1 MGLTD
6 FKELPDAPKKK
17 SVNKV
22 KRKGPSTEPKLET
35 TLWAA
40 ADKLRGHMD
49 AAEYK
54 HVVLG
59 LIFLKYISDAFE
71 EHQNRL
77 KEEIANPESEIYLD
91 REDEQRRLRIATN
104 TSRQTS
110 SGCRR
115 KRAGRTCAQMP
126 SSPPSARRSTMRWSP
141 SNATILRSKVC
152 SRKTMRGL
160 PSISSGSVN

>member
-1 MGLTD
+1 MPE
-6 FKELPDAPKKK
+6 FKEVPKPEEKKRRGKRQKAPAA
-17 SVNKV
+17 
-22 KRKGPSTEPKLET
+22 EPKLET

-77 KEEIANPESEIYLD
+77 REDIVNPQSELYLD
-91 REDEQRRLRIATN
+91 KSEERDAALEDRDEYVAANIFWV
-104 TSRQTS
+104 
-110 SGCRR
+110 
-115 KRAGRTCAQMP
+115 
-126 SSPPSARRSTMRWSP
+126 PPEARWS
-141 SNATILRSKVC
+141 
-152 SRKTMRGL
+152 
-160 PSISSGSVN
+160 

>member
-1 MGLTD
+1 MPPIKLKPVKPED
-6 FKELPDAPKKK
+6 KKNRGKRQK
-17 SVNKV
+17 SGNPE
-22 KRKGPSTEPKLET
+22 RSLET